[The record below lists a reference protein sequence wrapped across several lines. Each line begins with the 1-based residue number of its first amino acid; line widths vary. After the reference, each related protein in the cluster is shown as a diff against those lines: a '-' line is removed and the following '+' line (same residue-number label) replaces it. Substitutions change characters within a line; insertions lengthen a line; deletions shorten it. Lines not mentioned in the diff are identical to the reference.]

1 MKALD
6 VLTSLAIP
14 TVAAL
19 GGAFVVF
26 AGYDDSPGGSLIG
39 LLLIIAALA
48 LNVRAAKHRA

>member
-6 VLTSLAIP
+6 VMTALAIP
-14 TVAAL
+14 TIAAL

-39 LLLIIAALA
+39 LLLIITALA